1 MRRARR
7 AAPLLAAL
15 LLAIGV
21 GIAAAPEETLAGAR
35 GEDGSAFGTPRLATD
50 ATDVFP
56 GQQPPT
62 RGDGATP
69 PRVRADPPDP
79 RRAVCRATARGH
91 EPNPDMTH
99 RLASLRP
106 DVGVLD
112 PPFHPKSTEY
122 RLRVVPRAAPPRRR
136 PGESR
141 AEDAHAPPAT
151 IRLLPLACDPAA
163 EITVAGV
170 LLPPEV
176 AHVASAEGTLREV
189 PTASDSDEPDPW
201 TRVPE
206 IPLARGANLI
216 TITVHADQTHAE
228 NGEDAVYRVLVDV
241 VADADGREETQ
252 PESDSDSESDS
263 DAFDPIEAARAAG
276 HEAAP
281 APRPLP
287 IGAVSVGETTTRAST
302 RRGTTT
308 RFEISRDDAS
318 KLDDDGDEGWTL
330 EIVGVPSVGRVHLA
344 PREWT
349 IGETSARTGTTGDG
363 SYPLPRRSER
373 PATAPL
379 GPAIRGPTALSLAE
393 GETAVAFA
401 YVAPATAPPGG
412 TVSVLYRA
420 CAGGGGAKN
429 TNRRGYEP
437 SGGRCGEAVPTR
449 VALTFA
455 SRAPDPPAA
464 TTATV
469 RAGDAADHLHVA
481 TFRVPRPVSP
491 ADDASLW
498 DVSSSEE
505 LDVVAPRRRLEI
517 VALPRE
523 GALAYCEGSRAELI
537 DAPTIIDASR
547 DGTPARMAYVPAGGE
562 GGASRGAM
570 AAAACAAFDGE
581 TGTKTTARR
590 GWGPAAKR
598 IAARVVALTRTQPA
612 AAEGH
617 AAARRAL
624 LAVGGVFA
632 EESSADSADSASSP
646 SFSSFDPLDFHDG
659 FVYRH
664 VEDGVPSACASAL
677 VFVPAH
683 VRRAVASNPLAAA
696 RRAANGLSP
705 PRAPLAATA
714 PPPSTTTSRRRLLFD
729 RVEPV
734 AVTPLSS
741 LGVPASAQIP
751 AASESSPACVEFT
764 LDVSDAWT
772 CAPTTRE
779 DVARGFRGPTTC
791 RKPSYDVTVA
801 IVGDFP
807 AECARVGSG
816 SDRVHF
822 GATFESVGSC
832 PASEED
838 LRRRANATTS
848 TRSTDGS
855 DFPATISGLSSCGDV
870 APLRAWVRSTCAA
883 ASGFTVSVT
892 VSRTPREPDDA
903 EDRGARKKLSDCLRV
918 PPRTG
923 LVCPRDLASPPR
935 PNTCPAP
942 PSGDARDAVISLV
955 AEQIEIP
962 TGAGSAAPPGATRPP
977 ETLTRSFR
985 VTTAARAEAAVV
997 YQHVGDGGA
1006 RGTRLL
1012 SATEWQ
1018 GTPVLVEDPE
1028 GRLLVSPTSR
1038 RPSEGV
1044 ATPGTPSVTLRYV
1057 ACVAEDGSCVDDAG
1071 SAEVD
1076 VSARPIGAAFGD
1088 LVTRKNV
1095 QSEGYRLRGFDPDST
1110 SLTWV
1115 ITNLPNTDLGATRYC
1130 DDPEPYP
1137 STGCRG
1143 SIVPTSG
1150 MRATSGCT
1158 VLCDGGPYRT
1168 SCAQTGGMSC
1178 PAGQN
1183 PVREPIIYY
1192 TPNTC
1197 DECGGR
1203 PVATLEFKVWDGTQ
1217 YSTPRDEPGFPVE
1230 IHVNHPPVA
1239 VSGGIFE
1246 ETIAR
1251 VPESC
1256 DAMCASDCADVCR
1269 RSCERWVA
1277 DRPTK
1282 RASDAATCEAENKS
1296 GQCDAAACAAS
1307 CARARCEAKS
1317 YALYDLRGTDADGD
1331 RLAFRILQLPTRV
1344 VNLGGGRVETR
1355 ALGKVYQTARD
1366 PGETTPA
1373 LIDAAD
1379 TVVKHPAG
1387 RIRFVPEK
1395 GTPDAD
1401 VPGRPYGGSGG
1412 VIRFRANDGVFDS
1425 DNVGAVSFAVNTAP
1439 TVASSA
1445 FVVREGNSIV
1455 VDLDARDVVDCPS
1468 GKCGKLE
1475 DGTYTGDV
1483 RAYVVKISNGGSPP
1497 GLFLPAVDGS
1507 PRVPLRCDGPDG
1519 ACVPPVDARGKQIL
1533 YVPPPP
1539 ANPDASLAPE
1549 GLESTA
1555 GVLTVTFK
1563 SHDGELF
1570 SDAVATSAVT
1580 FEPKPR
1586 AKHVRVEVPTLVPKT
1601 ISGVPTSDAAYYDGV
1616 QPVPARV
1623 TLAPTQASFALC
1635 GDASLPEET
1644 RVLSVVTSLPAVGSL
1659 HTVVE
1664 PSNGWYLPGA
1674 SGALREPPI
1683 VGLPFGPLSIP
1694 GYVRVNPSAGAEY
1707 VVEAEIRQVLYTPTT
1722 IPEGGDAY
1730 ETTFAFRTCTGVLA
1744 ADGVPFCDVYGDEMT
1759 VTLAVTPRALPPT
1772 AIAPVVRTMRQD
1784 SEDVNRG
1791 VVFSLS
1797 GTDPDGDDD
1806 ALTPA
1811 IVLTPGFA
1819 VSCGDGT
1826 SRCGT
1831 LYQVNANGTRGAAFP
1846 TTCTSRLPCDVVDS
1860 LRRVMFV
1867 PLAGG
1872 RDPGGVAG
1880 RPYCTVKFVVRDETG
1895 MVSQPADVYLRVNA
1909 KPVVNPAPRRV
1920 FVDENSAGALPLPFQ
1935 ATDSDGDDVTI
1946 IVLTKPETYHGVPEF
1961 YGVDERGYRA
1971 APLRSDGTATETP
1984 AGSLNVWFEPP
1995 RGVAGNLTGCCE
2007 ARTCHQ
2013 ATVPYPVESTCVECS
2028 NAPLVGGVAE
2038 CDTACCPRRHF
2049 YGELTYRAR
2058 DSNGLLSDDV
2068 GTMHIYV
2075 RPAPDA
2081 PIAQP
2086 DITVVATEGE
2096 PLVIE
2101 LPARDDDL
2109 VCSDVNVT
2117 LPDVVTVTESIFE
2130 GGEDVVTVTPGGWR
2144 WGVECVPETI
2154 SALLLHA
2161 PMYPD
2166 QEGTVDAPEG
2176 GPGVLYAVSD
2186 SYDSWSRYPAG
2197 WFSPDAGDAT
2207 NAFTRDVTR
2216 ALGRAKMLAGTTTL
2230 VYTPPPIAAG
2240 YPFFTLRYALRDASG
2255 LYSERATNVK
2265 IVVRHKLDDALSR
2278 FLRLPSWAFRP
2289 IDVVPTHAEDTA
2301 DWWANGAAG
2310 VAWGSLP
2317 ESVRATNWKTPKR
2330 RDEMG
2335 AFGYPFGRNDVGQLG
2350 VGDARDRPTP
2360 SLADAA
2366 STMALEL
2373 ASFAAG
2379 ESSVLAVSSKPGS
2392 AGVAYAWGDGADGR
2406 LGLEDAYPR
2415 TSPSRVPALA
2425 DVVVA
2430 KVAAH
2435 AGHAAAVSATG
2446 ELYTWGRDGD
2456 GQLGR
2461 PRRRGQLRG
2470 PAAAAADAA
2479 AAAAENP
2486 RKPHR
2491 VVAGGL
2497 DRRDIVD
2504 VAVGESH
2511 TVALT
2516 SEGVLWSWGSNANG
2530 QLGRLECA
2538 ERSHHPAGTARVS
2551 DPEDPTSRVVFGGFL
2566 KNNGTGC
2573 EAYGAPAVGRQ
2584 DTPAP
2589 VELSLRWR
2597 PYRPE
2602 ARERARWR
2610 DADLE
2615 PVRFRSVAAA
2625 GYFTVAV
2632 SAPPAPGSPEA
2643 AAAEAF
2649 ERRAFDQPPPEA
2661 FPSSATEM
2669 GRDAFTAISASAGGR
2684 VYTFGWGDVGQLGH
2698 GVGEHP
2704 DAPDA
2709 YRTSVP
2715 TPVAGLEG
2723 VDVVQVSAS
2732 RHHVACVSRDG
2743 RVFTWGS
2750 GLYGQLGH
2758 GDRVTRFA
2766 PKMVE
2771 ALRGVNVT
2779 AVAAGARHTVAV
2791 DDMGEVYAWGSN
2803 EHGELGLDPPPPRRA
2818 NATEPTRTLRGWTRG
2833 VSTIP
2838 PPPAPPPPAPPA
2850 PPAPPSPP
2858 PEPQSPPPDA
2868 PDASSP
2874 AGRRRALLRMDT
2886 EDDPEGA
2893 FDLIFERLR
2902 DATDASGGS
2911 AHSHNTFKALI
2922 AGVEPTTPPPWTLPE
2937 GVDATRHDERFWG
2950 WMVGQSRDSAG
2961 RVSFLASPQL
2971 VRGVAQVS
2979 EIAAGAGFTLAVRRA
2994 CRPGTYL
3001 VPTTGECDLC
3011 PPGQFSDRLSALE
3024 CTPCPRGSAAPVAGS
3039 SRCDAC
3045 APGSYAGEEGTPTCH
3060 LCPVGTFLGFGGAI
3074 SAEQCI
3080 ACSPGTFSASEGS
3093 AACDACSPGSYQPAS
3108 AATSCALCP
3117 AATYLPGERS
3127 RSASDCLACPSGSFG
3142 DAPGSSS
3149 CALCPSGTR
3158 SSAPGATAC
3167 EPCESGT
3174 YAEGEGN
3181 AACEPCPVGTRGVGD
3196 GARGPH
3202 ECPACPKGYYSSV
3215 TGATECVSC
3224 PAGFYSEID
3233 GAAECVACP
3242 AGTFGA
3248 APGGISPEAC
3258 EPCPLGQYNPTSGRA
3273 LSVNDEGVESECFK
3287 CAMGTFANVTG
3298 SEECHAC
3305 PPGTHLN
3312 KTGGVREGDCYACSL
3327 GTFAPVSGL
3336 DVCLLCPPGTFMN
3349 ETGAT
3354 ACHGCD
3360 PGYFNDEFGSGNRT
3374 ACQECPPGSYAD
3386 VPGTGNCTLCP
3397 VGQYQ
3402 PEWASV
3408 GCESCD
3414 PGFYLPETNST
3425 DASACLPCGLGTYAD
3440 ASGMGEC
3447 LPCPPGSF
3455 SDAPQAEACKLCQ
3468 AGTVYPFFGGNVSS
3482 QCESCPPGRVAPTP
3496 GMSEC
3501 EPCAPGTYNEFDKAS
3516 ECQPCEPGTYLDFAG
3531 SKNAED
3537 CKPCPTSP
3545 QGTYADRP
3553 GTATCAPCPLGTYAE
3568 ETGLVECTPV
3578 EPGSYLPV
3586 TGSNSSADSVA
3597 CPPGTF
3603 ASDPGQAVCTDC
3615 LTGSYAESEGSVE
3628 CTMCD
3633 PGYYLPIEKATSA
3646 DQCRMCATGTRS
3658 GAGAGQ
3664 CILCPPGQYGDKEA
3678 MAECLSCPP
3687 GTFNPDAGA
3696 KSFAACVDCA
3706 IGFHNAFPGKALCL
3720 PCPAGTYGNLTGMP
3734 ECWKCAP
3741 GTFIPFEGSI
3751 FPSDCAPCAPGSFAM
3766 DHGAGECDP
3775 CPLGTYNE
3783 LEGMAECELCPPRT
3797 YGPETGADSVEDCEY
3812 CPRWHFNSTPGST
3825 KVQDC
3830 VYDHAGARG
3839 VDGAAALLVAC
3850 VFAVAA
3856 LVLGGFDEE
3865 TRAA

>member
-1 MRRARR
+1 MRDNDDARAMRRARR

-35 GEDGSAFGTPRLATD
+35 GEGGSAFGTPRLATD

-79 RRAVCRATARGH
+79 RRAVCRATARGN

-112 PPFHPKSTEY
+112 PPFHPKSVEY
-122 RLRVVPRAAPPRRR
+122 RLRVVARAGLA
-136 PGESR
+136 GVS
-141 AEDAHAPPAT
+141 DAHAPPAT
-151 IRLLPLACDPAA
+151 IRLVPLACDPAA

-170 LLPPEV
+170 LLPSEV

-189 PTASDSDEPDPW
+189 PTADSDEPDPW
-201 TRVPE
+201 ARVPA
-206 IPLARGANLI
+206 IPLARGANLVTVI
-216 TITVHADQTHAE
+216 VHADETHAE

-241 VADADGREETQ
+241 VPEDSES
-252 PESDSDSESDS
+252 ESDSETTS

-287 IGAVSVGETTTRAST
+287 LGTVTVGETTTRAST
-302 RRGTTT
+302 RLGTTT
-308 RFEISRDDAS
+308 RFEISLDDAS
-318 KLDDDGDEGWTL
+318 FFDGDDGNGGWTL
-330 EIVGVPSVGRVHLA
+330 EIVGVPSVGRVHLS

-349 IGETSARTGTTGDG
+349 IAASSAWTGTTGDG
-363 SYPLPRRSER
+363 SSPLPRRSER
-373 PATAPL
+373 PAVAPL
-379 GPAIRGPTALSLAE
+379 GPAIRAPTALSLAE

-401 YVAPATAPPGG
+401 YVAPPTAPPGG

-420 CAGGGGAKN
+420 CAGGTGAKN
-429 TNRRGYEP
+429 TNRHGYEP
-437 SGGRCGEAVPTR
+437 SGGRCGDAAATR

-469 RAGDAADHLHVA
+469 RAGDAPDHPHVA
-481 TFRVPRPVSP
+481 TFRIPRPVSP
-491 ADDASLW
+491 ADDASRR
-498 DVSSSEE
+498 DVSSSDERAAN
-505 LDVVAPRRRLEI
+505 APRRRLEI

-523 GALAYCEGSRAELI
+523 GALAYCEGSRAEWI
-537 DAPTIIDASR
+537 DAPTVIDASQ
-547 DGTPARMAYVPAGGE
+547 DGTPARIAYVPAGGE
-562 GGASRGAM
+562 GGASRGAN
-570 AAAACAAFDGE
+570 AASACAAFARE
-581 TGTKTTARR
+581 TTTRRRR

-598 IAARVVALTRTQPA
+598 IAARVVALTRSQPA

-632 EESSADSADSASSP
+632 DESDPTDSDPTDSSS
-646 SFSSFDPLDFHDG
+646 SSSLDPRDFRDG
-659 FVYRH
+659 FAYRH

-677 VFVPAH
+677 AFDLGGF
-683 VRRAVASNPLAAA
+683 RRARDRAVVTDPRAAA
-696 RRAANGLSP
+696 RRAENGV
-705 PRAPLAATA
+705 
-714 PPPSTTTSRRRLLFD
+714 PPPLSSRDAEISSRDVEISSRRRLLFD
-729 RVEPV
+729 RVEPTS
-734 AVTPLSS
+734 VTPVSS
-741 LGVPASAQIP
+741 LGVATTAHLA
-751 AASESSPACVEFT
+751 AASDATPACVEFT

-779 DVARGFRGPTTC
+779 DFARGFRGPTTC

-807 AECARVGSG
+807 TACAGAGSNRVF
-816 SDRVHF
+816 V

-832 PASEED
+832 PASVED
-838 LRRRANATTS
+838 GASRRARATTS
-848 TRSTDGS
+848 TRATDGA
-855 DFPATISGLSSCGDV
+855 DFPVTFSGLSSCGDV

-892 VSRTPREPDDA
+892 VSRTPRESDDA
-903 EDRGARKKLSDCLRV
+903 ENRGARKKLSDCLRV
-918 PPRTG
+918 PPATG
-923 LVCPRDLASPPR
+923 LACPRDLASAPR

-942 PSGDARDAVISLV
+942 PNGDARDAVLTLV
-955 AEQIEIP
+955 AEQIETP
-962 TGAGSAAPPGATRPP
+962 TGAETAAPPGATRPP
-977 ETLTRSFR
+977 ATLTRAFR
-985 VTTAARAEAAVV
+985 IASAARADAAVV

-1012 SATEWQ
+1012 SAAEWQ
-1018 GTPVLVEDPE
+1018 GTPVLVEDPQ
-1028 GRLLVSPTSR
+1028 GRVLVSPTSR
-1038 RPSEGV
+1038 RPSERL
-1044 ATPGTPSVTLRYV
+1044 ASPGTPSVALRYV

-1076 VSARPIGAAFGD
+1076 VSARPIGSAVGP

-1095 QSEGYRLRGFDPDST
+1095 RSEGYRLRGFDPDST
-1110 SLTWV
+1110 TLTWV
-1115 ITNLPNTDLGATRYC
+1115 ITNLPNPDLGATRYC

-1137 STGCRG
+1137 STNCRG
-1143 SIVPTSG
+1143 SIVPNSG
-1150 MRATSGCT
+1150 MRVTSGCT

-1168 SCAQTGGMSC
+1168 SCTQTGGIQC
-1178 PAGQN
+1178 PTGQN
-1183 PVREPIIYY
+1183 PVREPILYY

-1217 YSTPRDEPGFPVE
+1217 YSSPRHEPGVPVE

-1256 DAMCASDCADVCR
+1256 DAMCASDCEDVCR
-1269 RSCERWVA
+1269 RSCELWVA

-1317 YALYDLRGTDADGD
+1317 YALYDLRGSDTDGD
-1331 RLAFRILQLPTRV
+1331 RLAFRILQIPTRA

-1366 PGETTPA
+1366 PGEISPA
-1373 LIDAAD
+1373 LITEAD

-1412 VIRFRANDGVFDS
+1412 AIRFRVNDGVHDS
-1425 DNVGAVSFAVNTAP
+1425 DNVGSVSFAVNTAP

-1445 FVVREGNSIV
+1445 FVVREGDSIV

-1507 PRVPLRCDGPDG
+1507 PRMPLRCDGPEG
-1519 ACVPPVDARGKQIL
+1519 ACVPPVDTRGRSIL

-1539 ANPDASLAPE
+1539 ANPDVSLAPE

-1570 SDAVATSAVT
+1570 SDAVATSTVT
-1580 FEPKPR
+1580 YEPKPR
-1586 AKHVRVEVPTLVPKT
+1586 AKHVRIETPTLVPKT

-1616 QPVPARV
+1616 QPVPVRV
-1623 TLAPTQASFALC
+1623 TLAPTEASFELC

-1664 PSNGWYLPGA
+1664 PSNGWYLPGV

-1683 VGLPFGPLSIP
+1683 VGLPFGRLNIP
-1694 GYVRVNPSAGAEY
+1694 GFVRVDPSAGAEH

-1730 ETTFAFRTCTGVLA
+1730 ETTFSFRTCVGILA
-1744 ADGVPFCDVYGDEMT
+1744 ADGVPFCDAYGDETT
-1759 VTLAVTPRALPPT
+1759 VTIAVSPRPLPPT
-1772 AIAPVVRTMRQD
+1772 AIAPVVRTARQD
-1784 SEDVNRG
+1784 SKDADRG

-1797 GTDPDGDDD
+1797 GTDADGDDD

-1819 VSCGDGT
+1819 ISCGDGT

-1831 LYQVNANGTRGAAFP
+1831 LYQVTADGERGAAFP
-1846 TTCTSRLPCDVVDS
+1846 TTCNSRAPCDVVDS

-1867 PLAGG
+1867 PDAGG
-1872 RDPGGVAG
+1872 RDPGGVTG
-1880 RPYCTVKFVVRDETG
+1880 RPYCTVRFVVRDATG
-1895 MVSQPADVYLRVNA
+1895 MVSQPADVALRVNA

-1920 FVDENSAGALPLPFQ
+1920 FVDENSAGALPVAFQ
-1935 ATDSDGDDVTI
+1935 ATDSDGDDITI
-1946 IVLTKPETYHGVPEF
+1946 IVLTKPETHYGVPEF
-1961 YGVDERGYRA
+1961 YGVDQSGGRG
-1971 APLRSDGTATETP
+1971 APLRSDGTATELP
-1984 AGSLNVWFEPP
+1984 AKSLDVWFEPP
-1995 RGVAGNLTGCCE
+1995 RGVVGNLTGCCE
-2007 ARTCHQ
+2007 ARTCRQ
-2013 ATVPYPVESTCVECS
+2013 ATTPFPVESTCAECS
-2028 NAPLVGGVAE
+2028 NVPLVGDVEE
-2038 CDTACCPRRHF
+2038 CNTVCCPRRHF
-2049 YGELTYRAR
+2049 YGEMTYRAR
-2058 DSNGLLSDDV
+2058 DANGLLSDDV
-2068 GTMHIYV
+2068 GTTHVYV

-2081 PIAQP
+2081 PVAQP
-2086 DITVVATEGE
+2086 DITVVAHEGE

-2117 LPDVVTVTESIFE
+2117 LPDVVTVVESVFE
-2130 GGEDVVTVTPGGWR
+2130 GGEDIVTVTPGGWR
-2144 WGVECVPETI
+2144 WGVECVPETV

-2161 PMYPD
+2161 PMNPD
-2166 QEGTVDAPEG
+2166 LEGVVDAPAG
-2176 GPGVLYAVSD
+2176 GLGSLYAVSD
-2186 SYDSWSRYPAG
+2186 SYDAWSRYPAG
-2197 WFSPDAGDAT
+2197 WFSPDADDANAWTRDAT
-2207 NAFTRDVTR
+2207 R
-2216 ALGRAKMLAGTTTL
+2216 ASGRAKMLAGTTTL

-2255 LYSERATNVK
+2255 LYSARATNVR
-2265 IVVRHKLDDALSR
+2265 IVVRHRLDDALSR
-2278 FLRLPSWAFRP
+2278 FLRLPSWAYRP
-2289 IDVVPTHAEDTA
+2289 IDVVPTHVEDTA

-2310 VAWGSLP
+2310 VSRESLP

-2350 VGDARDRPTP
+2350 VGDARDRPIPT
-2360 SLADAA
+2360 LADDP
-2366 STMALEL
+2366 STMAFEFI
-2373 ASFAAG
+2373 SFAAG
-2379 ESSVLAVSSKPGS
+2379 ESSVLAISSAPGL
-2392 AGVAYAWGDGADGR
+2392 AGTAYAWGDGANGR
-2406 LGLEDAYPR
+2406 LGLEDTYPR
-2415 TSPSRVPALA
+2415 TSPARVPALA
-2425 DVVVA
+2425 DVAVA
-2430 KVAAH
+2430 RVAAH
-2435 AGHAAAVSATG
+2435 AGHAAAVSTTG
-2446 ELYTWGRDGD
+2446 ELYTWGGDGD

-2470 PAAAAADAA
+2470 PAAAADAA
-2479 AAAAENP
+2479 AAAADNP

-2504 VAVGESH
+2504 VAVGEAH

-2551 DPEDPTSRVVFGGFL
+2551 DSEDPTSRVVFGGFV

-2649 ERRAFDQPPPEA
+2649 ERRAFDEPPPEA

-2669 GRDAFTAISASAGGR
+2669 GRDAFTSVSAHAGGR

-2704 DAPDA
+2704 NAPDA

-2758 GDRVTRFA
+2758 GDRVTRFV

-2803 EHGELGLDPPPPRRA
+2803 ERGELGLDPPPPRRA
-2818 NATEPTRTLRGWTRG
+2818 NTTEPTRTLRGWTRG
-2833 VSTIP
+2833 MSTIP
-2838 PPPAPPPPAPPA
+2838 PPPAPPPPAH
-2850 PPAPPSPP
+2850 PAPPSSPP
-2858 PEPQSPPPDA
+2858 ATQPPPDA

-2911 AHSHNTFKALI
+2911 AHAHNTFKALI
-2922 AGVEPTTPPPWTLPE
+2922 SGVAPTTPPPWTLPE
-2937 GVDATRHDERFWG
+2937 GTDAARLDERFWG

-2961 RVSFLASPQL
+2961 RVSYLASPQL

-2979 EIAAGAGFTLAVRRA
+2979 EVVAGAGFTLAVRRA
-2994 CRPGTYL
+2994 CRPGTRL
-3001 VPTTGECDLC
+3001 DPATGECDAC
-3011 PPGQFSDRLSALE
+3011 APGQYSDRLSALE
-3024 CTPCPRGSAAPVAGS
+3024 CSPCPRGSFAPVAGS

-3045 APGSYAGEEGTPTCH
+3045 APGSYAGEEGASTCH
-3060 LCPVGTFLGFGGAI
+3060 LCPVGTFLGFGGGV

-3080 ACSPGTFSASEGS
+3080 ACSPGTFSASEGR
-3093 AACDACSPGSYQPAS
+3093 AACDACAPGSYQPAS
-3108 AATSCALCP
+3108 AATACEACP

-3142 DAPGSSS
+3142 DAPGSNS
-3149 CALCPSGTR
+3149 CARCPPGTR
-3158 SSAPGATAC
+3158 SSAPGLTSCDAC
-3167 EPCESGT
+3167 ASGT

-3181 AACEPCPVGTRGVGD
+3181 TACEVCPVGTRGVGD

-3202 ECPACPKGYYSSV
+3202 ECEACPAGSYSSA
-3215 TGATECVSC
+3215 TGATECAPC
-3224 PAGFYSEID
+3224 PAGFYSEIE

-3242 AGTFGA
+3242 AGTYGS
-3248 APGGISPEAC
+3248 APGGTSQQAC
-3258 EPCPLGQYNPTSGRA
+3258 EPCPRGQYNPTSGRA
-3273 LSVNDEGVESECFK
+3273 LSVTDEGVESECFA

-3298 SEECHAC
+3298 SVECHAC

-3312 KTGGVREGDCYACSL
+3312 KTGSVREGDCYACSL

-3397 VGQYQ
+3397 AGQYQ

-3425 DASACLPCGLGTYAD
+3425 DESACLPCDLGTYAD
-3440 ASGMGEC
+3440 APGMGEC

-3455 SDAPQAEACKLCQ
+3455 SDAPRAKTCKLCE

-3482 QCESCPPGRVAPTP
+3482 QCESCPPGRVAPVP

-3501 EPCAPGTYNEFDKAS
+3501 DPCAPGTYNEFDKAS
-3516 ECQPCEPGTYLDFAG
+3516 ECQPCEPGTFLDFAG

-3537 CKPCPTSP
+3537 CQPCPTSP
-3545 QGTYADRP
+3545 RGTYADRP

-3568 ETGLVECTPV
+3568 EEGLVECTPV
-3578 EPGSYLPV
+3578 EPGSYLPLQ
-3586 TGSNSSADSVA
+3586 GSNSSADGVP

-3603 ASDPGQAVCTDC
+3603 ASEPGQEVCTDC

-3628 CTMCD
+3628 CVMCD

-3646 DQCRMCATGTRS
+3646 DQCRMCAPGTRS
-3658 GAGAGQ
+3658 GEGAGQ

-3678 MAECLSCPP
+3678 MAECLTCPP

-3751 FPSDCAPCAPGSFAM
+3751 FPSDCSPCAPGAFAA

-3775 CPLGTYNE
+3775 CPQGTYNE
-3783 LEGMAECELCPPRT
+3783 LDGRAECDLCPSRT
-3797 YGPETGADSVEDCEY
+3797 YGTETGADSVEDCEY

-3830 VYDHAGARG
+3830 VYDHAGARK
-3839 VDGAAALLVAC
+3839 VDGAAALLVASL
-3850 VFAVAA
+3850 FAVAA
-3856 LVLGGFDEE
+3856 LVLVGEGFGGE